1 MAPGVRELDVA
12 GEAMIRV
19 AFDIGGTFTDFVLDD
34 TRTGHRHFGKVPTT
48 PSDPANAVICGL
60 EELLARTGVP
70 PGNVTT
76 LLHATTVAT
85 NAILE
90 RKGARTALV
99 ASAGFRDIL
108 IIGRQKRYETY
119 DLYLD
124 KPQPLARRRDI
135 FEVQERVLYDGTV
148 EKPLDEAGL
157 ARVVARI
164 AEGDY
169 ESVAVCLMHAYAN
182 PQHERRVG
190 AAIANRLPH
199 VSISLSSDVSPKYRE
214 YERTSTVAA
223 NAYIKPLVGQYV
235 RQLQSA
241 LRERKISAEL
251 FIMQSNG
258 GLVPPEFAAEKPV
271 HIIESG
277 PAAGVLMCAEIGRQ
291 ETYDHLL
298 TFDMGGTTAKLG
310 AIDGGEPAI
319 VPVFE
324 VDQIRYRKGSGLPLN
339 IAAIELLE
347 IGAGGGS
354 IASTDLGLISVGP
367 ESAGAEPGPICY
379 QRGGQRP
386 TITDANVALGY
397 IDPQQFNGGAMPL
410 DAEAALAGIES
421 NIAKPLGIDPIEAAW
436 GIHTMANSNM
446 ERAMRIVSVE
456 RGRDPRKYV
465 LVAFGGA
472 GPLHAARLA
481 RAIGIPRIIVPYG
494 AGVGSA
500 IGLLEA
506 DSKID
511 QSVTRV
517 LRLAAGVEPA
527 IANIYADLENQL
539 TKEVAKLGGGE
550 RAKWRRYAY
559 MRYAGQGHEIRVD
572 LPEGDFGPD
581 YASKIADLFHAAYH
595 RVYGYKDEAA
605 AIDVVDWYLTATV
618 PRTGSKQT
626 SPDTFDGKAGSA
638 HRGVR
643 RAYFPE
649 RGGFTDCDV
658 FDRYKLRPGEF
669 VVGPAIIEERES
681 TIVILPGDKASLS
694 ERGNLLIEVG
704 E

>member
-1 MAPGVRELDVA
+1 
-12 GEAMIRV
+12 MIRM

-34 TRTGHRHFGKVPTT
+34 GRTGQRHFGKVPTT
-48 PSDPANAVICGL
+48 SREPAKAVLSGI

-70 PGNVTT
+70 PQDVAT

-85 NAILE
+85 NAVLE
-90 RKGARTALV
+90 RKGARTALIT
-99 ASAGFRDIL
+99 SEGFRDII

-124 KPQPLARRRDI
+124 KPKPLTRRRDI
-135 FEVQERVLYDGTV
+135 FEVRERVLYDGTV
-148 EKPLDEAGL
+148 ERQLDETDL
-157 ARVVARI
+157 ARAVA
-164 AEGDY
+164 AVGAGGY
-169 ESVAVCLMHAYAN
+169 ESVAVCLMHSYAN

-190 AAIANRLPH
+190 AELARSFPNL
-199 VSISLSSDVSPKYRE
+199 SISLSSDVSPKFRE

-223 NAYIKPLVGQYV
+223 NAYIKPIVGRYV
-235 RQLQSA
+235 RHLESA
-241 LRERKISAEL
+241 LRERKIDAQL

-258 GLVPPEFAAEKPV
+258 GLVPPDLAAEKPV
-271 HIIESG
+271 RIVESG
-277 PAAGVLMCAEIGRQ
+277 PAAGVLMCAEVGRQ
-291 ETYDHLL
+291 ENCDQVL

-324 VDQIRYRKGSGLPLN
+324 VDQVRYRKASGLPLN
-339 IAAIELLE
+339 ISAIELLE

-379 QRGGQRP
+379 RRGGTRP
-386 TITDANVALGY
+386 TVTDANVVLGY
-397 IDPQQFNGGAMPL
+397 IDPQQFNGGAMAL
-410 DAEAALAGIES
+410 DGEGALAGIAHE
-421 NIAKPLGIDPIEAAW
+421 IAKPLGIDPIEAAW
-436 GIHTMANSNM
+436 GIYTMANSNM

-456 RGRDPRKYV
+456 RGRDPRKYT

-481 RAIGIPRIIVPYG
+481 RAVGIPRIIVPYG

-500 IGLLEA
+500 IGLLDA

-511 QSVTRV
+511 QSMTRV
-517 LRLAAGVEPA
+517 LRLVPGVEQTVA
-527 IANIYADLENQL
+527 GIYAELEKQLSGDL
-539 TKEVAKLGGGE
+539 AKLGGDD
-550 RAKWRRYAY
+550 RAKLGRYAY

-572 LPEGDFGPD
+572 LPDGDFSEG
-581 YASKIADLFHAAYH
+581 YAGKMVELFHAAYH
-595 RVYGYKDEAA
+595 RVYGYKDHAA

-618 PRTGSKQT
+618 PQTGT
-626 SPDTFDGKAGSA
+626 VRGGPNFADGKAGTA
-638 HRGVR
+638 RRGTR

-649 RGGFTDCDV
+649 RGGFIDCDV
-658 FDRYKLRPGEF
+658 IDRYKLVPGE
-669 VVGPAIIEERES
+669 VVKGPAIIEERES
-681 TIVILPGDKASLS
+681 TIVILPGDEASLS
-694 ERGNLLIEVG
+694 ERGNLMITVG
-704 E
+704 EGH